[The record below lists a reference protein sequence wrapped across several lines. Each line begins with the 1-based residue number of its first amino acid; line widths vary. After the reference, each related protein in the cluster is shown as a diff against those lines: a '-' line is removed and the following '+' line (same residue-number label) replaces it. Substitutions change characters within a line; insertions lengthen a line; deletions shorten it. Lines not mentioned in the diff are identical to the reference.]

1 MNTKVQSW
9 GQEKERKMKKKNEA
23 IKKSA
28 FSKFMSRIKPS
39 HCVLLLI
46 ICFITYKCGIK
57 TYENYQIDNEGVLIF
72 GQIYDKQLMN
82 RTTRQYY
89 RFRVNGDYYY
99 GDTGYDQN
107 LQIGNQILIKYNK
120 SNPTQNESYS
130 AIKSLSFRKK
140 ANIERDSIWIKE
152 QSKRR

>member
-1 MNTKVQSW
+1 
-9 GQEKERKMKKKNEA
+9 
-23 IKKSA
+23 
-28 FSKFMSRIKPS
+28 
-39 HCVLLLI
+39 
-46 ICFITYKCGIK
+46 
-57 TYENYQIDNEGVLIF
+57 
-72 GQIYDKQLMN
+72 MN

-99 GDTGYDQN
+99 GDTGYDHN

-120 SNPTQNESYS
+120 NHPTQNESYS

-152 QSKRR
+152 QSKRK